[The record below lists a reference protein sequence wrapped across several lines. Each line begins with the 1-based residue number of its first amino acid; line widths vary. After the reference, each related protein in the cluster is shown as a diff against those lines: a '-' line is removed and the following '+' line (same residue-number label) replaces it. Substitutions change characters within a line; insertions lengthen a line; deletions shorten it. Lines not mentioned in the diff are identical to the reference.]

1 MNVYKI
7 GNFLNWTFKLKCT
20 QQCVTTMFEFKL
32 NRADKEQCSFQEN
45 DYNVMSYIISLI
57 FGKIY
62 SFKILVELATVLEA
76 AI

>member
-1 MNVYKI
+1 
-7 GNFLNWTFKLKCT
+7 
-20 QQCVTTMFEFKL
+20 MFEFKL